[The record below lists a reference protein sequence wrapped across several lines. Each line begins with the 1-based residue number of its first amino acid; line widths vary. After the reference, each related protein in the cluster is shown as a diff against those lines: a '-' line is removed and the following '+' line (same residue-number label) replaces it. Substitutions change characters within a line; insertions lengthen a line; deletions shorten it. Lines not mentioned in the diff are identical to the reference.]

1 MTKRSDI
8 IRASSHDREL
18 SGDTYCQS
26 PSGSDRDDTTFT
38 GFKTTDKERD
48 KEDEDTVA
56 THEASK
62 VQGFYPDNHP
72 HKTLLDS
79 PIQETEDRTPLTSMP
94 SQIVSE
100 DGLSLG
106 VEAARNAYGQ
116 AWLSTEA
123 IDPECLPSALS
134 VLKPPSLP
142 DKATEN
148 QESSDGV
155 YQPLGGGSPP
165 SLGRRRTGD
174 HDLAPVVKRRSLPQ
188 DAQIK
193 RIDQA
198 RLSAIDEE
206 PAASQ
211 HPCPCELCSDWG
223 GERGIVWFH
232 LCSRYA
238 AAAQTNGAKF
248 ERCEGRVIILHH
260 EHDRLSVG
268 LIFEGPME
276 ERLVPAE
283 SATRSPRTAVA
294 PEPDEVVSP
303 KPGKLDL
310 GAMHSATGRP
320 ARAFPRTATGPKLH
334 QLPAISTPALQRPI
348 SPATQVSHPTSL
360 YSVYCPKQE
369 KDDCARDAPQALQGI
384 IEQFPATPSANP
396 QEHIHPAFR
405 TEATL
410 PKDWSDSLS
419 TEHSYASIQAEKIDC
434 SQSPSPDSLRRSSN
448 YSDVSAERPARSD
461 SLGAP
466 CHRVRYKE
474 EETSSFNQ
482 TFETERPPT
491 HRRARHLA
499 LSSSSAS
506 VPSSYASH
514 ERTPSEFLD
523 PPTPSTASFL
533 RSSMSSYVD
542 PLPSHYQESEEAATS
557 AGARENRLASPF
569 QSRHNSM
576 DHAADAD
583 SLSPRLSYHTA
594 PNSHYA
600 YSPPLETPQTPRTSM
615 SSLDRLRSHH
625 SSQNSP
631 FFETQGYL
639 RYRASQPVFARR
651 PDSLQIQRDDGITSS
666 TNLLNGHAFDNADS
680 RSEDGGWHHEGDNAD
695 YDRLYILDGGN
706 DQQSDISADPLETIG
721 ATEAHCTN
729 TVTLRRKPVQEGICN
744 VGLGI
749 SNSTLTLRQPNPK
762 PTNEE
767 RESDTSNKTKTT
779 RQGRP
784 EAFRRSV
791 VVQKNLCTNSKLQRM
806 LGIDSAQPS
815 SSRNHHS
822 QVPKPHTQSPS
833 MTINEVL
840 SPLKKEHND
849 RLEFVKKGSVLFRE
863 KTTNLSEKVKAGWK
877 VKPEDWQDDDDR
889 D

>member
-26 PSGSDRDDTTFT
+26 LSGSDRDDTTFT
-38 GFKTTDKERD
+38 RFQNSDKERD
-48 KEDEDTVA
+48 KEDQDTVA
-56 THEASK
+56 THETSK

-72 HKTLLDS
+72 HKMLLDS
-79 PIQETEDRTPLTSMP
+79 PIQETEDRTPLTSM
-94 SQIVSE
+94 SSEIVRE
-100 DGLSLG
+100 DGFSLG

-134 VLKPPSLP
+134 VLKPPSSP

-148 QESSDGV
+148 QESSNGV

-165 SLGRRRTGD
+165 SLGRRQTGD

-188 DAQIK
+188 DAQTR

-238 AAAQTNGAKF
+238 AAARTNGAKF

-276 ERLVPAE
+276 ERFVPAE

-310 GAMHSATGRP
+310 GALHSATGRP
-320 ARAFPRTATGPKLH
+320 ARAFPRTTTGPKLH

-369 KDDCARDAPQALQGI
+369 KDDCAREGPQALQGI

-405 TEATL
+405 TEAPL
-410 PKDWSDSLS
+410 PKDWSNSLS

-448 YSDVSAERPARSD
+448 YSDVSADRPARSD

-506 VPSSYASH
+506 VLSPFASH

-523 PPTPSTASFL
+523 PSTPSTASFL
-533 RSSMSSYVD
+533 RSSISSYAD
-542 PLPSHYQESEEAATS
+542 PLPSHYQKLEGAATS

-569 QSRHNSM
+569 QSRHNSI

-583 SLSPRLSYHTA
+583 PFSPRLSYHTA

-639 RYRASQPVFARR
+639 RYRASQPLFARR
-651 PDSLQIQRDDGITSS
+651 PDSFQIQRDDGITSS

-680 RSEDGGWHHEGDNAD
+680 RSEDSGWRYEGDNAD
-695 YDRLYILDGGN
+695 YDRLYILEGGN
-706 DQQSDISADPLETIG
+706 DQQSDNSADPLETIG

-729 TVTLRRKPVQEGICN
+729 TVTLRQKSVQEGICN

-749 SNSTLTLRQPNPK
+749 SNSTLTLRQSNPK

-767 RESDTSNKTKTT
+767 RESETSNKSKTT
-779 RQGRP
+779 RQRRP
-784 EAFRRSV
+784 EPFRRSV
-791 VVQKNLCTNSKLQRM
+791 VVQKNLCANFKLQRM
-806 LGIDSAQPS
+806 LGIDSSPPS
-815 SSRNHHS
+815 SLRNYQS
-822 QVPKPHTQSPS
+822 QVPKPHNQSPS

-840 SPLKKEHND
+840 SPPKKEND
-849 RLEFVKKGSVLFRE
+849 RLGFVKKGSVLFRE